1 MLWWQ
6 RQNLA
11 PEAWIGAPG
20 LKEEN
25 QNAASFNFFNT
36 NFLFPTTMKKQLF
49 SLALLLSL
57 SASFAGSSFA
67 ADHRN
72 RDGREQRKD
81 FGKGQ
86 RSDELAKE
94 LGLNAKQKAKV
105 EKIFQDRQQQMQAL
119 RSRSG
124 SADRSQSMSE
134 AKRIQESSDKQLK
147 SVLSKKQYAQF
158 EAKRQD
164 RQRQMS
170 QQSNRRDS
178 NGRDDGRRH
187 DDRRSQGARGRS

>member
-1 MLWWQ
+1 
-6 RQNLA
+6 
-11 PEAWIGAPG
+11 
-20 LKEEN
+20 
-25 QNAASFNFFNT
+25 
-36 NFLFPTTMKKQLF
+36 MKKQLF

-57 SASFAGSSFA
+57 SASFSGTSFA
-67 ADHRN
+67 ADLGK

-105 EKIFQDRQQQMQAL
+105 EKIFQEQQQQMQAL

-134 AKRIQESSDKQLK
+134 VKRIHDNSDKKLK
-147 SVLSKKQYAQF
+147 DVLSKKQYAQF
-158 EAKRQD
+158 EAKRQE

-170 QQSNRRDS
+170 QQGNRRDDDQRG
-178 NGRDDGRRH
+178 NGRRD
-187 DDRRSQGARGRS
+187 DDRRTDDRRDVGGRSRS